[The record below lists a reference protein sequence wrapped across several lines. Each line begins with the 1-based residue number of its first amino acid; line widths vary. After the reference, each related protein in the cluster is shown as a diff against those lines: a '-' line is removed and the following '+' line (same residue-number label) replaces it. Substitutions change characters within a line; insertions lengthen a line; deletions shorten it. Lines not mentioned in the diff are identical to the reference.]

1 MRLQLQCLK
10 EERNVRVVETST
22 RLADIPYGDYFSVE
36 DRWTIVPHAG
46 DARACQVTIEL
57 KVVFGKSTFWKSTI
71 ESRAIGDNKEKWK
84 QWVVMAKKFLED
96 RKKQVTAAS
105 DEDDASATN
114 NQQMPRAESV
124 AERLPRRLSSGH
136 SVESGEVATSAGSSR
151 RRSGRSMSVG
161 QDRHRAAPH
170 HRSSSRARAAG
181 VVALRSRNMHVKV
194 FPWILVLVLLFIVV
208 RLQATLS
215 TIETSLEL
223 TSQRVLLMQQQLAQL
238 QTTACPA
245 QQFIQ

>member
-1 MRLQLQCLK
+1 MLQLQCLK

-36 DRWTIVPHAG
+36 DRWTIVPHA
-46 DARACQVTIEL
+46 DDTSACQVTIEL

-71 ESRAIGDNKEKWK
+71 ESRAISDNKDKWK
-84 QWVVMAKKFLED
+84 QWVVLAKEFLEN
-96 RKKQVTAAS
+96 RKKQVSSAGKDDGTSAAA
-105 DEDDASATN
+105 D
-114 NQQMPRAESV
+114 QQEAE
-124 AERLPRRLSSGH
+124 ARLPRRQSSGH
-136 SVESGEVATSAGSSR
+136 SAHGDGAPSSTGGSR

-161 QDRHRAAPH
+161 QDRHRSSQH
-170 HRSSSRARAAG
+170 HRSSSRARASS
-181 VVALRSRNMHVKV
+181 VVSMRSRNVHVKV

-223 TSQRVLLMQQQLAQL
+223 TSRRVLQMQEQLAQL
-238 QTTACPA
+238 QAAACPT

>member
-36 DRWTIVPHAG
+36 DRWTIVPHAD
-46 DARACQVTIEL
+46 DASACQVTIEL

-84 QWVVMAKKFLED
+84 RWVVMAKKFLED
-96 RKKQVTAAS
+96 RKKQAT
-105 DEDDASATN
+105 DEADANATH
-114 NQQMPRAESV
+114 NQQSSRAESV

-136 SVESGEVATSAGSSR
+136 SVESGEMAASAGHSR
-151 RRSGRSMSVG
+151 RRSARSMSVG
-161 QDRHRAAPH
+161 QDRHRSAPH

-181 VVALRSRNMHVKV
+181 VVALRSRNVHVKV

-215 TIETSLEL
+215 TIEASLEL
-223 TSQRVLLMQQQLAQL
+223 TSQRVLLVQQQLAQL